1 MKQRHLIHL
10 HWRSGF
16 GIKPSSLQSA
26 KALNKKKNVN
36 SIFESSKKI
45 EPIQIDLS
53 EFDGAAV
60 SRSLEAKG
68 IKIGG
73 YTGGKQRLVTHLGI
87 SAKDIRYVVKG
98 FEEACAE

>member
-1 MKQRHLIHL
+1 M
-10 HWRSGF
+10 
-16 GIKPSSLQSA
+16 
-26 KALNKKKNVN
+26 
-36 SIFESSKKI
+36 
-45 EPIQIDLS
+45 
-53 EFDGAAV
+53 AV

-98 FEEACAE
+98 FEEACAG

>member
-16 GIKPSSLQSA
+16 GIKPSSLHSA

-53 EFDGAAV
+53 EFDDFLKTPYQKYKKIHGADAATIAV
-60 SRSLEAKG
+60 GLGANPVYEQHTQAAEAR
-68 IKIGG
+68 GG
-73 YTGGKQRLVTHLGI
+73 DVGVGL
-87 SAKDIRYVVKG
+87 
-98 FEEACAE
+98 